1 MKNRN
6 KQVDLNGSLQMEKL
20 YETTKRNLAIARK
33 RNFKCM
39 LCRQSPPTVEY
50 AFKKSGYYCFVCS
63 VVINL
68 ITIAFVIIV
77 GFILLSHA
85 ILN

>member
-1 MKNRN
+1 MKTE
-6 KQVDLNGSLQMEKL
+6 QL

-33 RNFKCM
+33 RNFRCA
-39 LCRQSPPTVEY
+39 LCRQSPPKVEF

-68 ITIAFVIIV
+68 ITIAFVMIV
-77 GFILLSHA
+77 GFILFSHM
-85 ILN
+85 IMN